1 MKNDKGYHDENQ
13 NNLNKINVIIKNI
26 LTKKLMV
33 NDL

>member
-1 MKNDKGYHDENQ
+1 MKNNKEYHDENQ